1 MVEFVQMAS
10 LSGLFTS
17 LQKGFLKN
25 VLEGAGLTLGTG
37 AISLF
42 LLDQAIQAMKSNFNN
57 LSVTILQLAGLC
69 GFDVAISITLGAI
82 VTRYVQKSGSL
93 SLQKLR

>member
-1 MVEFVQMAS
+1 MAS
-10 LSGLFTS
+10 LSSIFSS

-37 AISLF
+37 AIALF
-42 LLDQAIQAMKSNFNN
+42 ALDQAIQIMKANFNSV
-57 LSVTILQLAGLC
+57 SVTVLQLAGLC

-82 VTRYVQKSGSL
+82 VTRYVQKSSSL
-93 SLQKLR
+93 SLYKLR